1 MLNRIRATLRTA
13 LTPPSARASATNL
26 PPEWNSHGE
35 DTVAYRTGTS
45 TSTVQ
50 FLVPK
55 YQNSSEATVNAVDQN
70 TWSLR
75 RFGPFETER
84 ANPVGVWP
92 AGMDKGYG
100 GGTKDASTGLTHLGA
115 REYDPQIGRFTSV
128 DPAFNASLPESWKG
142 FAYAENNPI
151 DRSGAAR
158 APPCTS
164 WLCKA
169 KKKGAEFVSKH
180 RATIAAAAV
189 GVGCGVAIGW
199 TGVGGAGCAVASGAV
214 YGLVHHAQHTPRDQW
229 TAGGFL
235 KEAAIGGVTG
245 LVTHGVA
252 GLAAKAAAP
261 VIQRV
266 APRIAGK
273 IAGLGAGKGGSVAKG
288 NPAAKPLPAAAKKIF
303 SSGRARSAPAKGKC
317 SFVPG
322 TAVLMADG
330 TTKPIDQ
337 VRVGD
342 KVIATDPATGKTAP
356 RTVTTTFSNTGAK
369 HLVKLTIDT
378 DGKRGAKTGT
388 LTATDNH
395 PFWTPKTNQWT
406 PAGHLKPGMWLR
418 TSAGTYVQ
426 ISAVKT
432 WHQHQRVHNLTV
444 DADHTYYALAGSA
457 PVLVH
462 NCGPTDA
469 DVDPNIVY
477 RALAKGE
484 DPALGLTARDPSAV
498 GVSPLSHVEGK
509 KASPWISTSKLPSV
523 AFEKYNSGH
532 GIVAIDLTKVIGR
545 VEDISGGF
553 PGKGRFDQWAR
564 RDQEVLIFGSIHPDA
579 IIGFW

>member
-1 MLNRIRATLRTA
+1 M
-13 LTPPSARASATNL
+13 
-26 PPEWNSHGE
+26 
-35 DTVAYRTGTS
+35 
-45 TSTVQ
+45 
-50 FLVPK
+50 
-55 YQNSSEATVNAVDQN
+55 
-70 TWSLR
+70 
-75 RFGPFETER
+75 
-84 ANPVGVWP
+84 
-92 AGMDKGYG
+92 
-100 GGTKDASTGLTHLGA
+100 
-115 REYDPQIGRFTSV
+115 
-128 DPAFNASLPESWKG
+128 
-142 FAYAENNPI
+142 
-151 DRSGAAR
+151 
-158 APPCTS
+158 
-164 WLCKA
+164 
-169 KKKGAEFVSKH
+169 
-180 RATIAAAAV
+180 
-189 GVGCGVAIGW
+189 
-199 TGVGGAGCAVASGAV
+199 
-214 YGLVHHAQHTPRDQW
+214 
-229 TAGGFL
+229 
-235 KEAAIGGVTG
+235 
-245 LVTHGVA
+245 
-252 GLAAKAAAP
+252 
-261 VIQRV
+261 IQRV

-356 RTVTTTFSNTGAK
+356 PHGHH
-369 HLVKLTIDT
+369 HLQQHRRQAPRQTHHRHRRQTWRQD
-378 DGKRGAKTGT
+378 R
-388 LTATDNH
+388 H
-395 PFWTPKTNQWT
+395 PDRHRQPPLLDPQNQPMD